1 MHSPCKSGCLESAT
15 IRNRWGGE
23 IGTRSMAGEVSFRTR
38 ISTRDCARSDC
49 LRSSSRKRFPYTF
62 DLLLPPPPP
71 TPLSLAFE
79 RLKARSN
86 KYFVRTTLFWWASPH
101 TESFLSSVLINHSR
115 YDEEKLESWRETKR
129 TGRLGAKG
137 MRECSTCARM
147 LMYLSALINGP
158 LIIRNG
164 PIRKMVLF
172 RSIVFHSATALRNLL
187 VP

>member
-62 DLLLPPPPP
+62 DLPPPSH
-71 TPLSLAFE
+71 PLSLPFKWLE
-79 RLKARSN
+79 ARSN

-129 TGRLGAKG
+129 IGRLGAKG

-147 LMYLSALINGP
+147 LMHLSALINGP

-187 VP
+187 LP

>member
-49 LRSSSRKRFPYTF
+49 LRSSSRKRFPCTF
-62 DLLLPPPPP
+62 DLLPPSPPLP
-71 TPLSLAFE
+71 PLSLPFE
-79 RLKARSN
+79 WLEARSN
-86 KYFVRTTLFWWASPH
+86 KYFVRTTLFWWASSH
-101 TESFLSSVLINHSR
+101 TESCLSSVLINHSR

-129 TGRLGAKG
+129 IGRLGAKG

-147 LMYLSALINGP
+147 LMHLSALINGP

-172 RSIVFHSATALRNLL
+172 RSIVFHLATALRNLL